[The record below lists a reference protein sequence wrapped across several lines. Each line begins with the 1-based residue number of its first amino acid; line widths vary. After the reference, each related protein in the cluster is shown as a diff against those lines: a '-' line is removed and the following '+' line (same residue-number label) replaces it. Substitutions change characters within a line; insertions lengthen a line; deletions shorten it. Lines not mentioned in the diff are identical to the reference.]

1 MSNARNIARLLTNAN
16 GELLS
21 TSIAPIAGSKITSA
35 VDATVMPIGSV
46 LQVKY
51 NNANYNWG
59 SVGNSNEWDLSWLD
73 ITLTTKG
80 ANSAFFIAS
89 QFSSDDTNSAA
100 YGVGIGAKYST
111 NGGSTWT
118 SIRTAAQHEDY
129 NSVGSDKYKVPRH
142 ALTIALSIPVNTSVV
157 FRVTGRFNNSNGQF
171 FNGNGQQY
179 SQMHTVMEIKNG

>member
-1 MSNARNIARLLTNAN
+1 MSNARNIARLLANAN

-21 TSIAPIAGSKITSA
+21 TSIASIPGSKINSA
-35 VDATVMPIGSV
+35 VDSSAMPIGSV
-46 LQVKY
+46 LQVKF

-59 SVGNSNEWDLSWLD
+59 SVGNSNEWDLTWLD
-73 ITLTTKG
+73 ISLTTKG

-89 QFSSDDTNSAA
+89 QFSTDDTNSAA
-100 YGVGIGAKYST
+100 YGVGIGAKYSI

-142 ALTIALSIPVNTSVV
+142 ATTFALTLPINTPVI
-157 FRVTGRFNNSNGQF
+157 FRVTGRFNNSNGQY
-171 FNGNGQQY
+171 FNGNGQQF

>member
-1 MSNARNIARLLTNAN
+1 MSNARNIARLLAN
-16 GELLS
+16 TSGELLNAS
-21 TSIAPIAGSKITSA
+21 LPAIAGSKISSA
-35 VDATVMPIGSV
+35 IDAVAMPLGSV
-46 LQVKY
+46 IQVKY

-59 SVGNSNEWDLSWLD
+59 SVGNANEWDLTWLD
-73 ITLTTKG
+73 ITLTTKA

-111 NGGSTWT
+111 NAGSTWT

-142 ALTIALSIPVNTSVV
+142 AMTIPLSMPANTTVI

-179 SQMHTVMEIKNG
+179 SQMHTVMEIKNA